1 MLCSC
6 RLCSSSLLVISP
18 RLLCHLHLMEFFTWT
33 VSWLKTAY
41 RRGNSI
47 HPWGM
52 PRFRVTGCKHD
63 TQGTFHV
70 DQSHPFTMAKVSET
84 GLWSFRLP
92 VLTCFCSGMG
102 SVVLDLRQ
110 EGMIASV
117 RLRLKSSLNTSASWS
132 AHASSP
138 NAFQFLTT
146 HSALLAFL
154 LFGLSSRWFGSNWAV
169 CLVPVLKW
177 AKNMVKVLSLRVICC
192 CSAAYFYLCE
202 PPSICFPRSSLTH
215 GHTGQKCTHK

>member
-47 HPWGM
+47 HPQGM

-117 RLRLKSSLNTSASWS
+117 RLRLKISLNTSASWS
-132 AHASSP
+132 AHASSTRSGTP
-138 NAFQFLTT
+138 SGPDAFQFLTPV
-146 HSALLAFL
+146 HSLLSF
-154 LFGLSSRWFGSNWAV
+154 
-169 CLVPVLKW
+169 
-177 AKNMVKVLSLRVICC
+177 
-192 CSAAYFYLCE
+192 CSASAPGDPAPTELCV
-202 PPSICFPRSSLTH
+202 
-215 GHTGQKCTHK
+215 

>member
-117 RLRLKSSLNTSASWS
+117 RLRLKISLNTSASWS
-132 AHASSP
+132 AHASSTRSGTP
-138 NAFQFLTT
+138 SGPDAFQFL
-146 HSALLAFL
+146 HSLLSF
-154 LFGLSSRWFGSNWAV
+154 
-169 CLVPVLKW
+169 
-177 AKNMVKVLSLRVICC
+177 
-192 CSAAYFYLCE
+192 CSVSAPGDPAPTE
-202 PPSICFPRSSLTH
+202 PCV
-215 GHTGQKCTHK
+215 

>member
-117 RLRLKSSLNTSASWS
+117 RLRLKMSLNTSASWS
-132 AHASSP
+132 AHADH
-138 NAFQFLTT
+138 AHQVHVLG
-146 HSALLAFL
+146 HRQALM
-154 LFGLSSRWFGSNWAV
+154 LSSLWLHAV
-169 CLVPVLKW
+169 H
-177 AKNMVKVLSLRVICC
+177 SLPSF
-192 CSAAYFYLCE
+192 CSVSAPGDPAPTE
-202 PPSICFPRSSLTH
+202 PCV
-215 GHTGQKCTHK
+215 

>member
-1 MLCSC
+1 M
-6 RLCSSSLLVISP
+6 LCSSSLLVISP

-84 GLWSFRLP
+84 GLWSFRL
-92 VLTCFCSGMG
+92 LTCFCSGMG

-117 RLRLKSSLNTSASWS
+117 RLRLKIFLNTSAL
-132 AHASSP
+132 HMP
-138 NAFQFLTT
+138 QVHVLG
-146 HSALLAFL
+146 HRQALM
-154 LFGLSSRWFGSNWAV
+154 LSSFWLQ
-169 CLVPVLKW
+169 CTP
-177 AKNMVKVLSLRVICC
+177 
-192 CSAAYFYLCE
+192 
-202 PPSICFPRSSLTH
+202 CFPSVRSQLQVIRLQLSCVSSASVKMSKEH
-215 GHTGQKCTHK
+215 G